1 MKAMVMHELG
11 GPVKLE
17 ERDVPKPGHGEA
29 LIDVKATGVG
39 LTVVIMM
46 ANPDLVTSLP
56 RVIGHE
62 VAGVVAEV
70 GPGVHNVKAGDRV
83 TMHFYLTC
91 GACSF
96 CRSGKETLC
105 ENFRGFVGMACDGGY
120 AEYMTIEAKNLCRI
134 PDEVSFE
141 DACIVADAVCTP
153 YHACTREAKVKPGDN
168 VLVIGAGGGVGIH
181 MVQMANIMGARVLA
195 ADVTDEKLNLAKEWG
210 AQELINPKKVD
221 MAEEVLRVTDGKGAN
236 SIIDIVASKETLE
249 GSMKSLAKMGKLV
262 VIGFRPPVVFKA
274 DPSFVVDPL
283 TLLVNGYEIHASKYV
298 NLTEIKTTLETVRQ
312 GKVKPVITQR
322 FPLEE
327 AEKVHQLL
335 RENKVAGRA
344 VLLQE

>member
-1 MKAMVMHELG
+1 MKAMVMHKLG

-17 ERDVPKPGHGEA
+17 ERDVPKPGPGEA

-39 LTVVIMM
+39 LTVVIMK

-70 GPGVHNVKAGDRV
+70 GPGVQNVKVGDRV

-91 GACSF
+91 GTCSF

-105 ENFRGFVGMACDGGY
+105 DNFRGFVGMACDGGY
-120 AEYMTIEAKNLCRI
+120 AEYMTIEAKNLCPI

-141 DACIVADAVCTP
+141 DASIAADAICTP

-181 MVQMANIMGARVLA
+181 MVQMANIMGAKVLA
-195 ADVTDEKLNLAKEWG
+195 ADVTDEKLSLAKEWG
-210 AQELINPKKVD
+210 ARALINPKKVD

-236 SIIDIVASKETLE
+236 SVIDIVGSKETLE
-249 GSMKSLAKMGKLV
+249 GSIKSLAKLGKLLI
-262 VIGFRPPVVFKA
+262 IGFRPPAVFKT
-274 DPSFVVDPL
+274 DPSFILDPITFL
-283 TLLVNGYEIHASKYV
+283 INGYEMHASKYA
-298 NLTEIKTTLETVRQ
+298 NLTEILATLETVRE
-312 GKVKPVITQR
+312 GKIKPVITQR
-322 FPLEE
+322 FPLED
-327 AEKVHQLL
+327 AEKAHQLL
-335 RENKVAGRA
+335 QENKVAGRA
-344 VLLQE
+344 VLIQE